1 MVARPFEGR
10 RGPEGGGG
18 LRGPEGAGGGG
29 SERTASRRRAERR
42 GPPEHSRGPGNKEL
56 PGLAGWPRTV
66 SCLYSCPSDSAPP
79 LRLPTLPSPPFL
91 HLLAGSPLKTPS
103 CFPPTS
109 EAPSPPPSPLCAV
122 VTARKRYTTRR
133 LDDISACPPGRVCVA
148 RSPRSI
154 STSIKYFIPSSV
166 FASLDR
172 SLTGRIIY
180 FLFTDLL
187 IARSGLWAWGR
198 GGGDRG
204 QLR

>member
-109 EAPSPPPSPLCAV
+109 EAPSPPPPAPSALSKRRASAILHGGWTIFRHVRPVGYVSPDHQDPYLH
-122 VTARKRYTTRR
+122 RLNILFHLRY
-133 LDDISACPPGRVCVA
+133 SH
-148 RSPRSI
+148 RS
-154 STSIKYFIPSSV
+154 T
-166 FASLDR
+166 DR
-172 SLTGRIIY
+172 
-180 FLFTDLL
+180 
-187 IARSGLWAWGR
+187 
-198 GGGDRG
+198 
-204 QLR
+204 